1 MNRLV
6 VATVVALGAAISV
19 PAAADIAPPPGY
31 EETCTL
37 EQVQVA
43 GNSCV
48 ECRGSFQDREACATE
63 WSPQGYEKA
72 CQTRGASVW
81 TEIWCTA
88 ADPAAE
94 GSAEGSAEGTP
105 AEDDADDEAAADEG
119 TTDETDEGTTDEAA
133 ATDDDGEE
141 GDDEAQE
148 TAPADPPAR
157 SRGCATAA
165 SGGASAGMGLLLL
178 GLVGLRRRR

>member
-6 VATVVALGAAISV
+6 VATVVVLGAAISV

-37 EQVQVA
+37 EQVQVP

-88 ADPAAE
+88 AEAPAAE
-94 GSAEGSAEGTP
+94 EGSAEGTP
-105 AEDDADDEAAADEG
+105 APDDTDDETAAE
-119 TTDETDEGTTDEAA
+119 EGTTDEAA
-133 ATDDDGEE
+133 ATDDGEA

>member
-6 VATVVALGAAISV
+6 VATVVVLGAAISV

-37 EQVQVA
+37 EQVQVP

-88 ADPAAE
+88 AEAPAAE
-94 GSAEGSAEGTP
+94 EGSAEGTP
-105 AEDDADDEAAADEG
+105 APDDTDDETAAEEG

-133 ATDDDGEE
+133 ATDDGEA